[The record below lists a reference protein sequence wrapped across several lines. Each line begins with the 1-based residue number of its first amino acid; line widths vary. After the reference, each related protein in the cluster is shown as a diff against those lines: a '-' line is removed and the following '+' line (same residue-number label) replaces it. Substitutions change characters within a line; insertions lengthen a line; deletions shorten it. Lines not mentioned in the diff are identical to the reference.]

1 MTTTENRPRT
11 TDPIGAPILDELP
24 LPPLTLKSAWASA
37 IYDLALCG
45 GLDDPGHLFAAA
57 GPIVRGISPRVRGRL
72 QRAFPDVWMDNW
84 TGEYI
89 YVSSPKVIQEIY
101 DLPPGNIDTEAW
113 KKSYIPSLGSQSPF
127 MLRGTEHAPV
137 RRALVAELTPAR
149 VESYR
154 ERSVQRLD
162 EMIDELPLHTPVNL
176 HDFYTRFTQD
186 VILRVVFGWD
196 DCGDLEELKD
206 ALYVATRHYFQTKF
220 IREAAYMLSANLKL
234 RDQRD
239 PEALDRDPAPFAGR
253 DDRPPRFLK
262 KAYRLRTHT
271 DALLYRKIAE
281 LRANPNDSVASRIIA
296 QGAQQ
301 NPPWSEKRLRDIIG
315 SLVIAGH
322 ETSVLAYAWATQY
335 IMHDPEVHAKVTAEA
350 RNGLTDRYAQAC
362 NTEALR
368 MRPPVIAS
376 APSPL
381 KHDISLAGYRI
392 RKGTLIF
399 VMMAAVHYN
408 EKVYDNP
415 HEFRPERWLE
425 GKPERYGFVPFGTG
439 PHRCPG
445 STFYLTEASI
455 VTQRIFGR
463 LDLEPCRPRVD
474 RARFIFGTL
483 SRPKSDTEVII
494 SRRRPA
500 SEVPW
505 YRPCER
511 GDFMALKEELL
522 LHSES
527 SQPPRCP
534 HLVTETTVG

>member
-1 MTTTENRPRT
+1 MTTTEERPRAA
-11 TDPIGAPILDELP
+11 DPIGAPVLDELP
-24 LPPLTLKSAWASA
+24 LPPLTLRSAWVSA
-37 IYDLALCG
+37 LYDLALAG
-45 GLDDPGHLFAAA
+45 VIDDPGYRFAAA

-72 QRAFPDVWMDNW
+72 QRNLPDAWMDGW
-84 TGEYI
+84 TGEFI
-89 YVSSPKVIQEIY
+89 FISSPEVIQQLY
-101 DLPPGNIDTEAW
+101 DLPPGSIDTEAW

-127 MLRGTEHAPV
+127 MLRGTEHAHV
-137 RRALVAELTPAR
+137 RHALVAELTPAR

-154 ERSVQRLD
+154 ERSVRRLD
-162 EMIDELPLHTPVNL
+162 EMLDELPLGTPVNL
-176 HDFYTRFTQD
+176 NDFYTRFTQD

-196 DCGDLEELKD
+196 DCEDIEELKA
-206 ALYVATRHYFQTKF
+206 ALYRATTHYFQPKF
-220 IREAAYMLSANLKL
+220 VRMAAYMFNARVKL
-234 RDQRD
+234 LDHRS
-239 PEALDRDPAPFAGR
+239 PEAADRDPAPFAGR
-253 DDRPPRFLK
+253 DDRPLK
-262 KAYRLRTHT
+262 ILKTAYRLRAHT
-271 DALLYRKIAE
+271 DALLYRKITE

-322 ETSVLAYAWATQY
+322 ETSVISYAWATQY
-335 IMHDPEVHAKVTAEA
+335 ILHNPAARAKVVAEA
-350 RNGLTDRYAQAC
+350 REGFTDRYAQAC

-368 MRPPVIAS
+368 MRPPVVGTGPA
-376 APSPL
+376 PL
-381 KHDISLAGYRI
+381 KHDIALAGYRI
-392 RKGTLIF
+392 RKGTLLF
-399 VMMAAVHYN
+399 PLMMAVHYN

-415 HEFRPERWLE
+415 HEFQPERWLD
-425 GKPERYGFVPFGTG
+425 GKPERYGFVPFGIG

-505 YRPCER
+505 YRPRER
-511 GDFMALKEELL
+511 GDFMALKEELI

-534 HLVTETTVG
+534 HLVTETTLG